1 MLEVLRHRPTFRRLF
16 LAHAI
21 SRAGDAFNTVAL
33 VVLVFR
39 LTGSGLGVAATVVFE
54 ILPVLLIGPLGG
66 LIADRYPR
74 RTVMVSADVLRA
86 LLVAALAVVHG
97 SLALAFVV
105 AFGISTGSVLFN
117 PAASSLTP
125 ELVEDDE
132 LVTANAAL
140 WTVAV
145 IAQIAFA
152 PVAGLL
158 IATIGVGP
166 AFAINAAS
174 FVGSALL
181 LRRLDAGTRPATIA
195 ARSWEA
201 ITAGAAVVRTHPL
214 LRRLALAQL
223 LAALSAGA
231 TSGLLVVL
239 ASDSLHVG
247 PSGFGLLLGAI
258 GIGAA
263 AGPLLLST
271 RIRPNQR
278 RWLFGPFAVRGAVD
292 FVLAGVSSPV
302 AAGGALALYG
312 VGTSTGMIAYQST
325 LQSEAPTQTR
335 GRVFALFDILW
346 NGARLVSLGIGGVM
360 ADAIGV
366 RSVYVLGGVLLSA
379 AALGGAKRPGHRL
392 E

>member
-1 MLEVLRHRPTFRRLF
+1 M
-16 LAHAI
+16 
-21 SRAGDAFNTVAL
+21 VA
-33 VVLVFR
+33 
-39 LTGSGLGVAATVVFE
+39 
-54 ILPVLLIGPLGG
+54 
-66 LIADRYPR
+66 
-74 RTVMVSADVLRA
+74 
-86 LLVAALAVVHG
+86 
-97 SLALAFVV
+97 
-105 AFGISTGSVLFN
+105 
-117 PAASSLTP
+117 
-125 ELVEDDE
+125 
-132 LVTANAAL
+132 ANAAL

-166 AFAINAAS
+166 AFAVNGAS

-181 LRRLDAGTRPATIA
+181 LWRLDAGTSPATIA
-195 ARSWEA
+195 ARSWTA
-201 ITAGAAVVRTHPL
+201 ITAGAAVVGTHPL
-214 LRRLALAQL
+214 LRRLAVAQL
-223 LAALSAGA
+223 LAALSAGG

-247 PSGFGLLLGAI
+247 PSGFGLLLAAI

-278 RWLFGPFAVRGAVD
+278 RWLFGPFAMRGAVD
-292 FVLAGVSSPV
+292 LVLAGVSSPV

-325 LQSEAPTQTR
+325 LQNETPTQTR

-346 NGARLVSLGIGGVM
+346 NGARLISLGIGGVM

-366 RSVYVLGGVLLSA
+366 RSVYLLGGVLLLC
-379 AALGGAKRPGHRL
+379 AALAGVNLPRRL
-392 E
+392 RTRRAASESSKGVVD